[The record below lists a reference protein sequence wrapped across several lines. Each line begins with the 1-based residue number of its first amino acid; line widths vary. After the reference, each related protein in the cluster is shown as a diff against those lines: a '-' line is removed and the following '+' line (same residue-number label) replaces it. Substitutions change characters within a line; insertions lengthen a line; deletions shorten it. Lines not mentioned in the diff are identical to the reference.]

1 MKQCINN
8 QFVRSYETM
17 FSRTKSIK
25 LSNIIM
31 HNVNLANQKT
41 VSFVFDWLSAHAVF
55 DITRFPALSE
65 HLTSFHTIW
74 GYVNCSMETMECLSK
89 CWCSVEIAMFC
100 WLSQSWCSVDVVNIN
115 VSTEFEMTSDA
126 RQNSGK
132 ARYVKHLRFSLLIG
146 PNDIVCYGVK

>member
-1 MKQCINN
+1 
-8 QFVRSYETM
+8 M

-100 WLSQSWCSVDVVNIN
+100 WLSQSWCSVKILTYRQSLKWRPMPDKIAVKLVTSNTKDSFFWLAQMTLYVMVQSKFPRFCQ
-115 VSTEFEMTSDA
+115 VSD
-126 RQNSGK
+126 RW
-132 ARYVKHLRFSLLIG
+132 YVI
-146 PNDIVCYGVK
+146 